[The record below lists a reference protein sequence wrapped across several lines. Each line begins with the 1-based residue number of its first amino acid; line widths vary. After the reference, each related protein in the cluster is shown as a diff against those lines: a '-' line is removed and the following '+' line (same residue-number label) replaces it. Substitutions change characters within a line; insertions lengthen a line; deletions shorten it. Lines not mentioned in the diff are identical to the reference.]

1 MDQKTLEEFEK
12 LSADQKKWALEV
24 FQLFEMLS
32 REQQQA
38 AVGLARALA
47 ACNMPS
53 HASAS
58 RRGGAEA

>member
-1 MDQKTLEEFEK
+1 MNQKTMEEFEK
-12 LSADQKKWALEV
+12 LSADQKKWALDV
-24 FQLFEMLS
+24 FQVLGMLS

-38 AVGLARALA
+38 ALGLARALA

-58 RRGGAEA
+58 RRGGTV